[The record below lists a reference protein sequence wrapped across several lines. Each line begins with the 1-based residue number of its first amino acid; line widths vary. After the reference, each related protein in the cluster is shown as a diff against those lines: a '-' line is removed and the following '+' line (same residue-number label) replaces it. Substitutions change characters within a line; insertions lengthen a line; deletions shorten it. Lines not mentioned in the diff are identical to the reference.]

1 MIDSNQI
8 LGGNSLKKIIAKPVG
23 MFELFYDLVFVY
35 AISRITAMIHHPVN
49 GSIPLVTF
57 LQFLLVVIVV
67 MQIWLYQVIY
77 FNRYSK
83 NQFLDI
89 GGLVLNMFVA
99 VYLANNINTEWRIT
113 FHYFNIAMAV
123 MILILFCQYLFVKAD
138 NNDKQAFL
146 IILGLEFIL
155 IIVGLIIGYP
165 VGVYFCISGYIVGF
179 ILPLFLKGMFKAE
192 RVNFPHLVE
201 RVSLIVIIAFGEA
214 IVNLT
219 SYFNSKTPLVYAAFL
234 FLSLVLMFASY
245 VVLSDELID
254 HHQIS
259 KGFILMYSH
268 IAIVVAILVSTVAI
282 LYLQVQNINKTFL
295 FFLIIFAMALY
306 YFSLA
311 INQAYNKS
319 ECRFSIRNLL
329 TLLLIFVLGVSYLWV
344 VIKSKIG
351 ISICLLIW
359 NLLFFL
365 EFYIKGKIGRASC
378 RERV

>member
-8 LGGNSLKKIIAKPVG
+8 LGGISLKKIIAKPVG

-99 VYLANNINTEWRIT
+99 VYLANNINTEWQIT

-146 IILGLEFIL
+146 IILGIEFIL

-268 IAIVVAILVSTVAI
+268 IAIVVAILLSTVAI

-311 INQAYNKS
+311 INQVYNKS

-329 TLLLIFVLGVSYLWV
+329 TFLLIFALGVSYLWF
-344 VIKSKIG
+344 VIESKIG
-351 ISICLLIW
+351 ISICLLIS
-359 NLLFFL
+359 NLVFFL
-365 EFYIKGKIGRASC
+365 EFYLRGNKHEFR
-378 RERV
+378 

>member
-8 LGGNSLKKIIAKPVG
+8 LGRNSLKKIIAKPVG

-49 GSIPLVTF
+49 GSIPLVIF

-83 NQFLDI
+83 NRFLDI

-99 VYLANNINTEWRIT
+99 VYLANNINTEWQIT
-113 FHYFNIAMAV
+113 FHYFNIAMAA

-146 IILGLEFIL
+146 IILGIEFIL

-165 VGVYFCISGYIVGF
+165 VGIYFCISGYIVGF

-268 IAIVVAILVSTVAI
+268 IAIVVAILLSTVAI

-311 INQAYNKS
+311 INQVYNKS

-329 TLLLIFVLGVSYLWV
+329 TFLLIFALGVSYLWF

-365 EFYIKGKIGRASC
+365 EFYIKGNKNEFR
-378 RERV
+378 

>member
-83 NQFLDI
+83 NRFLDI

-99 VYLANNINTEWRIT
+99 VYLANNINTEWQIT

-146 IILGLEFIL
+146 IILGIEFIL

-268 IAIVVAILVSTVAI
+268 IAIVVAILLSTVAI

-311 INQAYNKS
+311 INQVYNKS

-329 TLLLIFVLGVSYLWV
+329 TFLLIFALGVSYLWF
-344 VIKSKIG
+344 VIESKIG

-359 NLLFFL
+359 NLVFFL
-365 EFYIKGKIGRASC
+365 EFYLRGNKHEFR
-378 RERV
+378 

>member
-113 FHYFNIAMAV
+113 FHYFNIAMAA

-165 VGVYFCISGYIVGF
+165 VGIYFCISGYIVGF

-268 IAIVVAILVSTVAI
+268 IAIVVAILLSTVAI

-311 INQAYNKS
+311 INQVYNKR

-329 TLLLIFVLGVSYLWV
+329 TFLLIFALGVSYLWF

-365 EFYIKGKIGRASC
+365 EFYIKGNKNEFR
-378 RERV
+378 

>member
-83 NQFLDI
+83 NRFLDI

-99 VYLANNINTEWRIT
+99 VYLANNINTEWQIT

-146 IILGLEFIL
+146 IILGIEFIL

-268 IAIVVAILVSTVAI
+268 IAIVVAILLSTVAI

-311 INQAYNKS
+311 INQVYNKS

-329 TLLLIFVLGVSYLWV
+329 TFLLIFALGVSYLWF
-344 VIKSKIG
+344 VIESKIG

-365 EFYIKGKIGRASC
+365 EFYIKGNKNEFR
-378 RERV
+378 

>member
-49 GSIPLVTF
+49 GSIPLVIF

-83 NQFLDI
+83 NRFLDI

-99 VYLANNINTEWRIT
+99 VYLANNINTEWQIT
-113 FHYFNIAMAV
+113 FHYFNIAMAA

-146 IILGLEFIL
+146 IILGIEFIL
-155 IIVGLIIGYP
+155 IILGLIIGYP
-165 VGVYFCISGYIVGF
+165 VGIYFCISGYIVGF

-268 IAIVVAILVSTVAI
+268 IAIVVAILLSTVAI

-311 INQAYNKS
+311 INQVYNKS

-329 TLLLIFVLGVSYLWV
+329 TFLLIFALGVSYLWF

-365 EFYIKGKIGRASC
+365 EFYIKGNKNEFR
-378 RERV
+378 

>member
-49 GSIPLVTF
+49 GSIPLVIF

-99 VYLANNINTEWRIT
+99 VYLANNINTEWQIT

-146 IILGLEFIL
+146 IILGIEFIL

-268 IAIVVAILVSTVAI
+268 IAIVVAILLSTVAI

-311 INQAYNKS
+311 INQVYNKS
-319 ECRFSIRNLL
+319 KCRFSIRNLL
-329 TLLLIFVLGVSYLWV
+329 TFLLIFALGVSYLWF
-344 VIKSKIG
+344 VIESKIG

-365 EFYIKGKIGRASC
+365 EFYIKGNKNEFR
-378 RERV
+378 

>member
-8 LGGNSLKKIIAKPVG
+8 LGGISLKKIIAKPVG

-83 NQFLDI
+83 NRFLDI

-146 IILGLEFIL
+146 IILGLECIL

-165 VGVYFCISGYIVGF
+165 VGIYFCISGYIVGF

-268 IAIVVAILVSTVAI
+268 IAIVVAILLSTVAI

-311 INQAYNKS
+311 INQVYNKS

-329 TLLLIFVLGVSYLWV
+329 TFLLIFALGVSYLWF
-344 VIKSKIG
+344 VIESKIG

-359 NLLFFL
+359 NLVFFL
-365 EFYIKGKIGRASC
+365 EFYLRGNKHEFR
-378 RERV
+378 

>member
-254 HHQIS
+254 HHQIN

-268 IAIVVAILVSTVAI
+268 IAIVVAILLSTVAI

-365 EFYIKGKIGRASC
+365 EFYIKGNKNEFR
-378 RERV
+378 

>member
-8 LGGNSLKKIIAKPVG
+8 SGGNSLKKIIAKPVG

-83 NQFLDI
+83 NRFFDI

-99 VYLANNINTEWRIT
+99 VYLANNINTEWQIT

-146 IILGLEFIL
+146 IILGIEFIL

-268 IAIVVAILVSTVAI
+268 IAIVVAILLSTVAI

-311 INQAYNKS
+311 INQVYNKS

-329 TLLLIFVLGVSYLWV
+329 TFLLIFALGVSYLWF

-365 EFYIKGKIGRASC
+365 EFYIKGNKNEFR
-378 RERV
+378 

>member
-83 NQFLDI
+83 NRFLDI

-99 VYLANNINTEWRIT
+99 VYLANNINTEWQIT

-146 IILGLEFIL
+146 IILGIEFIL

-165 VGVYFCISGYIVGF
+165 VGIYFCISGYIVGF

-268 IAIVVAILVSTVAI
+268 IAIVVAILLSTVAI

-311 INQAYNKS
+311 INQVYNKS

-329 TLLLIFVLGVSYLWV
+329 TFLLIFALGVSYLWF
-344 VIKSKIG
+344 VIESKIG

-365 EFYIKGKIGRASC
+365 EFYIKGNKNEFR
-378 RERV
+378 

>member
-8 LGGNSLKKIIAKPVG
+8 LGGISLKKIIAKPVG

-268 IAIVVAILVSTVAI
+268 IAIVVAILLSTVAI

-311 INQAYNKS
+311 INQVYNKR

-329 TLLLIFVLGVSYLWV
+329 TFLLIFALGVSYLWF
-344 VIKSKIG
+344 VIESKIG

-359 NLLFFL
+359 NLVFFL
-365 EFYIKGKIGRASC
+365 EFYLRGNKHEFR
-378 RERV
+378 

>member
-99 VYLANNINTEWRIT
+99 VYLANNINTEWQIT

-146 IILGLEFIL
+146 IILGIEFIL

-268 IAIVVAILVSTVAI
+268 IAIVVAILLSTVAI

-311 INQAYNKS
+311 INQVYNKR

-329 TLLLIFVLGVSYLWV
+329 TFLLIFALGASYLWF
-344 VIKSKIG
+344 VIESKIG

-365 EFYIKGKIGRASC
+365 EFYIKGNKNEFR
-378 RERV
+378 

>member
-49 GSIPLVTF
+49 GSIPLVIF

-83 NQFLDI
+83 NRFLDI

-99 VYLANNINTEWRIT
+99 VYLANNINTEWQIT
-113 FHYFNIAMAV
+113 FHYFNIAMAA

-146 IILGLEFIL
+146 IILGIEFIL

-165 VGVYFCISGYIVGF
+165 VGIYFCISGYIVGF

-268 IAIVVAILVSTVAI
+268 IAIVVAILLSTVAI

-311 INQAYNKS
+311 INQVYNKS

-329 TLLLIFVLGVSYLWV
+329 TFLLIFALGVSYLWF

-365 EFYIKGKIGRASC
+365 EFYIKGNKNEFR
-378 RERV
+378 

>member
-1 MIDSNQI
+1 M
-8 LGGNSLKKIIAKPVG
+8 KKIIAKPVG

-99 VYLANNINTEWRIT
+99 VYLANNINTEWQIT

-146 IILGLEFIL
+146 IILGIEFIL

-268 IAIVVAILVSTVAI
+268 IAIVVAILLSTVAI

-311 INQAYNKS
+311 INQVYNKS

-329 TLLLIFVLGVSYLWV
+329 TFLLIFALGVSYLWF
-344 VIKSKIG
+344 VIESKIG

-359 NLLFFL
+359 NLVFFL
-365 EFYIKGKIGRASC
+365 EFYLRGNKHEFR
-378 RERV
+378 

>member
-83 NQFLDI
+83 NRFLDI

-99 VYLANNINTEWRIT
+99 VYLANNINTEWQIT

-165 VGVYFCISGYIVGF
+165 VGIYFCISGYIVGF

-268 IAIVVAILVSTVAI
+268 IAIVVAILLSTVAI

-311 INQAYNKS
+311 INQVYNKS

-329 TLLLIFVLGVSYLWV
+329 TFLLIFALGVSYLWV

-359 NLLFFL
+359 NLVFFL
-365 EFYIKGKIGRASC
+365 EFYLRGNKHEFR
-378 RERV
+378 

>member
-99 VYLANNINTEWRIT
+99 VYLANNINTEWQIT

-146 IILGLEFIL
+146 IILGIEFIL

-268 IAIVVAILVSTVAI
+268 IAIVVAILLSTVAI

-311 INQAYNKS
+311 INQVYNKS

-329 TLLLIFVLGVSYLWV
+329 TFLLIFALGVSYLWF
-344 VIKSKIG
+344 VIESKIG

-359 NLLFFL
+359 NLVFFL
-365 EFYIKGKIGRASC
+365 EFYLRGNKHEFR
-378 RERV
+378 

>member
-8 LGGNSLKKIIAKPVG
+8 LGGISLKKIIAKPVG

-89 GGLVLNMFVA
+89 GSLVLNMFVA

-113 FHYFNIAMAV
+113 FHYFNIAMAA

-155 IIVGLIIGYP
+155 IILGLISGYP
-165 VGVYFCISGYIVGF
+165 VGIYFCISGYIVGF

-268 IAIVVAILVSTVAI
+268 IAIVVAILLSTVAI
-282 LYLQVQNINKTFL
+282 LYLQMQNINKTFL
-295 FFLIIFAMALY
+295 FFLIIFSIALY

-311 INQAYNKS
+311 INQVYNKS

-329 TLLLIFVLGVSYLWV
+329 TLLLIFALGVSYLWF
-344 VIKSKIG
+344 VIESKIG

-359 NLLFFL
+359 NLVFFL
-365 EFYIKGKIGRASC
+365 EFYLRGNKHEFR
-378 RERV
+378 

>member
-8 LGGNSLKKIIAKPVG
+8 LGGISLKKIIAKPVG

-35 AISRITAMIHHPVN
+35 AISRITAMIHHPVS

-83 NQFLDI
+83 NRFLDI

-165 VGVYFCISGYIVGF
+165 VGIYFCISGYIVGF

-268 IAIVVAILVSTVAI
+268 IAIVVAILLSTVAI

-311 INQAYNKS
+311 INQVYNKS

-329 TLLLIFVLGVSYLWV
+329 TFLLIFALGVSYLWF
-344 VIKSKIG
+344 VIESKIG

-359 NLLFFL
+359 NLVFFL
-365 EFYIKGKIGRASC
+365 EFYLRGNKHEFR
-378 RERV
+378 

>member
-1 MIDSNQI
+1 MIDSNRI
-8 LGGNSLKKIIAKPVG
+8 LGGTSLKKIIAKPVG
-23 MFELFYDLVFVY
+23 MFELFYDLIFVY
-35 AISRITAMIHHPVN
+35 AISRITTMIHHPVN
-49 GSIPLVTF
+49 GSISLVTF

-146 IILGLEFIL
+146 IILGLECIL

-165 VGVYFCISGYIVGF
+165 VGIYFCISGYIVGF

-254 HHQIS
+254 YHQIN

-268 IAIVVAILVSTVAI
+268 IAIVVAILLSTVAI

-311 INQAYNKS
+311 INQVYSKS

-329 TLLLIFVLGVSYLWV
+329 TLLLIFALGVSYLWV

-365 EFYIKGKIGRASC
+365 EFYIKGNKNEFR
-378 RERV
+378 

>member
-99 VYLANNINTEWRIT
+99 VYLANNINTEWQIT

-268 IAIVVAILVSTVAI
+268 IAIVVAILLSTVAI

-311 INQAYNKS
+311 INQVYNKR

-329 TLLLIFVLGVSYLWV
+329 TFLLIFALGVSYLWF
-344 VIKSKIG
+344 VIESKIG

-365 EFYIKGKIGRASC
+365 EFYIKGNKNEFR
-378 RERV
+378 

>member
-8 LGGNSLKKIIAKPVG
+8 LGGISLKKIIAKPVG

-89 GGLVLNMFVA
+89 GGLVLNMYVA
-99 VYLANNINTEWRIT
+99 VYLANNINTEWQIT
-113 FHYFNIAMAV
+113 FHYFNIAMAA

-146 IILGLEFIL
+146 IILGIEFIL

-165 VGVYFCISGYIVGF
+165 VGIYFCISGYIVGF
-179 ILPLFLKGMFKAE
+179 ILPMFLKGMFKAE

-201 RVSLIVIIAFGEA
+201 RVSLIVIIALGEA

-268 IAIVVAILVSTVAI
+268 IAIVVAILLSTVAI

-311 INQAYNKS
+311 INQVYNKS

-329 TLLLIFVLGVSYLWV
+329 TFLLIFALGVSYLWF
-344 VIKSKIG
+344 VIESKIG

-359 NLLFFL
+359 NLVFFL
-365 EFYIKGKIGRASC
+365 EFYLRGNKHEFR
-378 RERV
+378 

>member
-99 VYLANNINTEWRIT
+99 VYLANNINTEWQIT

-146 IILGLEFIL
+146 IILGIEFIL

-268 IAIVVAILVSTVAI
+268 IAIVVAILLSTVAI

-311 INQAYNKS
+311 INQVYNKS

-329 TLLLIFVLGVSYLWV
+329 TFLLIFALGVSYLWF
-344 VIKSKIG
+344 VIESKIG

-365 EFYIKGKIGRASC
+365 EFYIKGNKNEFR
-378 RERV
+378 

>member
-8 LGGNSLKKIIAKPVG
+8 LGGISLKKIIAKPVG

-49 GSIPLVTF
+49 GSITLVTF

-77 FNRYSK
+77 FNRYNK

-99 VYLANNINTEWRIT
+99 VYLANNINTEWKIT

-146 IILGLEFIL
+146 IILGIEFIL

-179 ILPLFLKGMFKAE
+179 ILPLFLKGMFKAK

-245 VVLSDELID
+245 VVLSDKLID

-268 IAIVVAILVSTVAI
+268 IAIVVAILLSTVAI

-311 INQAYNKS
+311 MNQVYNKS

-329 TLLLIFVLGVSYLWV
+329 TFLLIFALGVSYLWF
-344 VIKSKIG
+344 VIESEIG

-359 NLLFFL
+359 NLVFFL
-365 EFYIKGKIGRASC
+365 EFYIKGNKNELR
-378 RERV
+378 

>member
-1 MIDSNQI
+1 M
-8 LGGNSLKKIIAKPVG
+8 KKIIAKPVG

-89 GGLVLNMFVA
+89 GGLGLNMFVA
-99 VYLANNINTEWRIT
+99 VYLANNINTEWQVT

-146 IILGLEFIL
+146 IILGIEFIL

-165 VGVYFCISGYIVGF
+165 VGIYFCISGYIVGF
-179 ILPLFLKGMFKAE
+179 ILPLFLKGMFKTE

-245 VVLSDELID
+245 VVLSDKLLKLPT
-254 HHQIS
+254 S
-259 KGFILMYSH
+259 NKL
-268 IAIVVAILVSTVAI
+268 AIL
-282 LYLQVQNINKTFL
+282 
-295 FFLIIFAMALY
+295 
-306 YFSLA
+306 
-311 INQAYNKS
+311 
-319 ECRFSIRNLL
+319 
-329 TLLLIFVLGVSYLWV
+329 
-344 VIKSKIG
+344 
-351 ISICLLIW
+351 
-359 NLLFFL
+359 
-365 EFYIKGKIGRASC
+365 
-378 RERV
+378 

>member
-49 GSIPLVTF
+49 GSIPLVIF

-83 NQFLDI
+83 NRFLDI

-99 VYLANNINTEWRIT
+99 VYLANNINTEWQIT
-113 FHYFNIAMAV
+113 FHYFNIAMAA

-146 IILGLEFIL
+146 IILGIEFIL

-165 VGVYFCISGYIVGF
+165 VGIYFCISGYIVGF

-268 IAIVVAILVSTVAI
+268 IAIVVAILLSTVAI

-311 INQAYNKS
+311 INQVYNKS

-329 TLLLIFVLGVSYLWV
+329 TFLLIFALGVSYLWF
-344 VIKSKIG
+344 VIESKIG

-359 NLLFFL
+359 NLVFFL
-365 EFYIKGKIGRASC
+365 EFYLRGNKHEFR
-378 RERV
+378 

>member
-8 LGGNSLKKIIAKPVG
+8 LGGISLKKIIAKPVG

-89 GGLVLNMFVA
+89 GSLVLNMFVA

-113 FHYFNIAMAV
+113 FYYFNIAMAA
-123 MILILFCQYLFVKAD
+123 MILILFCQYLFAKAD

-155 IIVGLIIGYP
+155 IILGLIIGYP
-165 VGVYFCISGYIVGF
+165 VGIYFCISGYIVGF

-259 KGFILMYSH
+259 NGFILMYSH
-268 IAIVVAILVSTVAI
+268 IAIVVAILLSTVAI

-295 FFLIIFAMALY
+295 FFLIIFSIALY

-311 INQAYNKS
+311 INQVYNKS

-329 TLLLIFVLGVSYLWV
+329 TLLLIFALGVSYLWV

-365 EFYIKGKIGRASC
+365 EFYLKGNKNEFR
-378 RERV
+378 

>member
-8 LGGNSLKKIIAKPVG
+8 LGGISLKKIIAKPVG
-23 MFELFYDLVFVY
+23 MLELFYDLVFVY

-99 VYLANNINTEWRIT
+99 VYLANNINTEWQIT

-146 IILGLEFIL
+146 IILGIEFIL

-268 IAIVVAILVSTVAI
+268 IAIVVAILLSTVAI
-282 LYLQVQNINKTFL
+282 LYLQVHDINKTFL
-295 FFLIIFAMALY
+295 FFLIIFSMALY

-311 INQAYNKS
+311 INQVYNKS

-329 TLLLIFVLGVSYLWV
+329 TLLLIFALGVSYLWF
-344 VIKSKIG
+344 VIESKIG

-359 NLLFFL
+359 NLVFFL
-365 EFYIKGKIGRASC
+365 EFYLRGNKHEFR
-378 RERV
+378 

>member
-8 LGGNSLKKIIAKPVG
+8 LGGISLKKIIAKPVG

-89 GGLVLNMFVA
+89 GSLVLNMFVA

-113 FHYFNIAMAV
+113 FHYFNIAMAA

-155 IIVGLIIGYP
+155 IILGLIIGYP
-165 VGVYFCISGYIVGF
+165 VGIYFCISGYIVGF

-268 IAIVVAILVSTVAI
+268 IAIVVAILLSTIAI
-282 LYLQVQNINKTFL
+282 QYLQVQNINKTFL
-295 FFLIIFAMALY
+295 FFLIIFSMALY

-311 INQAYNKS
+311 INQVCNKS

-329 TLLLIFVLGVSYLWV
+329 TLLLIFTLGVSYLWV

-365 EFYIKGKIGRASC
+365 EFYLKGNKNEFR
-378 RERV
+378 

>member
-8 LGGNSLKKIIAKPVG
+8 LGGISLKKIIAKPVG

-35 AISRITAMIHHPVN
+35 AISRITAMIHHPVS

-67 MQIWLYQVIY
+67 MQIWLYQIIY

-83 NQFLDI
+83 NRFLDI

-99 VYLANNINTEWRIT
+99 VYLANNINTEWQIT

-165 VGVYFCISGYIVGF
+165 VGIYFCISGYIVGF

-268 IAIVVAILVSTVAI
+268 IAIVVSILLSTVAI

-295 FFLIIFAMALY
+295 FSLIIFAMALY

-311 INQAYNKS
+311 INQVYNKS

-329 TLLLIFVLGVSYLWV
+329 TFLLIFALGVSYLWF

-365 EFYIKGKIGRASC
+365 EFYIKGNKNEFR
-378 RERV
+378 

>member
-1 MIDSNQI
+1 
-8 LGGNSLKKIIAKPVG
+8 
-23 MFELFYDLVFVY
+23 
-35 AISRITAMIHHPVN
+35 
-49 GSIPLVTF
+49 
-57 LQFLLVVIVV
+57 
-67 MQIWLYQVIY
+67 
-77 FNRYSK
+77 
-83 NQFLDI
+83 
-89 GGLVLNMFVA
+89 MFVA

-155 IIVGLIIGYP
+155 IILGLIIGYP

-268 IAIVVAILVSTVAI
+268 IAIVVAI
-282 LYLQVQNINKTFL
+282 
-295 FFLIIFAMALY
+295 
-306 YFSLA
+306 
-311 INQAYNKS
+311 
-319 ECRFSIRNLL
+319 C
-329 TLLLIFVLGVSYLWV
+329 
-344 VIKSKIG
+344 
-351 ISICLLIW
+351 
-359 NLLFFL
+359 
-365 EFYIKGKIGRASC
+365 
-378 RERV
+378 

>member
-49 GSIPLVTF
+49 GSIPLVIF

-99 VYLANNINTEWRIT
+99 VYLANNINTEWQIT

-146 IILGLEFIL
+146 IILGIEFIL

-268 IAIVVAILVSTVAI
+268 IAIVVAILLSTVAI

-311 INQAYNKS
+311 INQVYNKS
-319 ECRFSIRNLL
+319 KCRFSIRNLL
-329 TLLLIFVLGVSYLWV
+329 TFLLIFALGVSYLWF
-344 VIKSKIG
+344 VIESKTG

-359 NLLFFL
+359 NLVFFL
-365 EFYIKGKIGRASC
+365 EFYLRGNKHEFR
-378 RERV
+378 